1 MGKAALTSHMEGAR
15 HQRRVRDSAKSVSIA
30 SSFASVEET
39 SQVAPTTF
47 TKDSVMEGTGE
58 GRAVQSLPDLC
69 TLSKKVADAEILWAL
84 KCVSSHF
91 SGSSNTGV
99 NDLFERMFSDSEIAA
114 NYSMSESKFRYVTT
128 FGFGPYFAMKLLY
141 DVKQSPAHAL
151 LFDKSL
157 NEEMQ
162 SKQLD
167 VHVRY
172 WSSENGRVESRYLT
186 SLFIGHGRTG
196 DILKHFEEATKDLDP
211 AKTWNIGMDGP
222 NVNLAFERELRKS
235 REELNL
241 PSL

>member
-1 MGKAALTSHMEGAR
+1 MGFEMCFLT
-15 HQRRVRDSAKSVSIA
+15 
-30 SSFASVEET
+30 
-39 SQVAPTTF
+39 
-47 TKDSVMEGTGE
+47 
-58 GRAVQSLPDLC
+58 
-69 TLSKKVADAEILWAL
+69 
-84 KCVSSHF
+84 F

-99 NDLFERMFSDSEIAA
+99 NDLFKRMFSDSEIAA

-128 FGFGPYFAMKLLY
+128 FGLGPYFARKLLY

-151 LFDKSL
+151 LFDESL

-186 SLFIGHGRTG
+186 SLFIGHGRTD

-241 PSL
+241 PSLLCLGTCGLYTVHRSFQTGA

>member
-1 MGKAALTSHMEGAR
+1 MGKAALMSHMEGAR

-30 SSFASVEET
+30 RSFASVEET

-47 TKDSVMEGTGE
+47 TNDSVMEGTGE
-58 GRAVQSLPDLC
+58 GRAVQSLSDLC
-69 TLSKKVADAEILWAL
+69 MLSKKVADAEILWAL

-99 NDLFERMFSDSEIAA
+99 NDLFKRMFSDSQIAA
-114 NYSMSESKFRYVTT
+114 NYSNY
-128 FGFGPYFAMKLLY
+128 
-141 DVKQSPAHAL
+141 AL
-151 LFDKSL
+151 LFDESL

-186 SLFIGHGRTG
+186 SMFIGHGRTD
-196 DILKHFEEATKDLDP
+196 DILKHFEEAMKDLDP

-222 NVNLAFERELRKS
+222 NVNLAFERELRKIS
-235 REELNL
+235 
-241 PSL
+241 